1 MVALLSNMRSCV
13 IGKAVRVL
21 PGRGEKVQYSVYM
34 GGDMA
39 ETVVCTNRPE
49 LPSILIVGD
58 SFTNPVEALCVYS
71 FHGIRSLDDRHY
83 HQMDLTEYLAFHPV
97 DAVVIIRDSLN
108 YVGSEGNGSLR

>member
-13 IGKAVRVL
+13 TGKAVRVL

-71 FHGIRSLDDRHY
+71 FHEIRSPRRSALPPDGPDRI
-83 HQMDLTEYLAFHPV
+83 PGPPS
-97 DAVVIIRDSLN
+97 R
-108 YVGSEGNGSLR
+108 